1 MKRIAALVLALCS
14 MLSMMALPVHAV
26 ASDDPLAKKDYD
38 TFGSAAAETTVPAE
52 ATQPEIQPA
61 ETAPKTDNG
70 EQDDSDKPDSS
81 AETEAPETQP
91 TEAPSQCGSDA
102 KEDKTDG
109 TTDRVPEM
117 VKPRYD
123 PSASQSANADP
134 NAPKGHCGI
143 PLYFQNDYPDEVYG
157 EGTVASN
164 GCSAASLAMVATYLT
179 ERVYTPDEIARY
191 FGDSAENNIVRLE
204 NGSDI
209 MKLPYRKSGNWHET
223 YAALKAGKV
232 IIALMNSKSLFTNS
246 QHFIIL
252 TGLNEDGKIMVN
264 DSQKANYDKWDIQR
278 GLREGFDEGDIM
290 LGYEGAWIYDKEAM
304 PKEPFLY
311 YEPEP
316 VRGECRYD
324 FGLAEDE
331 KWFIAKVVWVEARGE
346 SREGQQAVAEVIL
359 NRLASEKFPNTLSG
373 VVYAAG
379 QFKSAKFLDKAKPNQ
394 MQYEAVENALLG
406 PYVLPEDVFYFATT
420 PKTSRVWGEIG
431 GHVFCYADY

>member
-1 MKRIAALVLALCS
+1 MKRIIALILVLCT
-14 MLSMMALPVHAV
+14 MFCMMVLPVQAV
-26 ASDDPLAKKDYD
+26 GSEDPLAKKDYD
-38 TFGSAAAETTVPAE
+38 TFGSPAEETTVP
-52 ATQPEIQPA
+52 TVPETQPA
-61 ETAPKTDNG
+61 ETVPEETGAHQTEP
-70 EQDDSDKPDSS
+70 SAVS
-81 AETEAPETQP
+81 AEAETQP
-91 TEAPSQCGSDA
+91 TEPDGEEP
-102 KEDKTDG
+102 KTEGTDKDQ
-109 TTDRVPEM
+109 VAAPEM
-117 VKPRYD
+117 VKPKY
-123 PSASQSANADP
+123 DP
-134 NAPKGHCGI
+134 NASQTDDTDPDTPKGHCGV

-204 NGSDI
+204 NGSDA

-252 TGLNEDGKIMVN
+252 TGINEDGKIMVN
-264 DSQKANYDKWDIQR
+264 DSQKKNYDQWNIQR
-278 GLREGFDEGDIM
+278 GLREGFDEGDIL
-290 LGYEGAWIYDKEAM
+290 LGYEGAWIYDKAAM

-316 VRGECRYD
+316 VRGERRYD
-324 FGLAEDE
+324 FNLTEDE

-359 NRLASEKFPNTLSG
+359 NRLASEKFPDTLSG

>member
-1 MKRIAALVLALCS
+1 MKRIIALVLVMCS
-14 MLSMMALPVHAV
+14 IVSMMVMPVQAV
-26 ASDDPLAKKDYD
+26 ESEDPQAKKDES
-38 TFGSAAAETTVPAE
+38 FGAPAAETTTPAE
-52 ATQPEIQPA
+52 ATEP
-61 ETAPKTDNG
+61 
-70 EQDDSDKPDSS
+70 
-81 AETEAPETQP
+81 ETEP
-91 TEAPSQCGSDA
+91 TEAARPETTPTEPSGETTPSVQEEDDPSSDL
-102 KEDKTDG
+102 DKLLEELKSKYDPKAAEEEAAA
-109 TTDRVPEM
+109 DPD
-117 VKPRYD
+117 KPR
-123 PSASQSANADP
+123 
-134 NAPKGHCGI
+134 GHNGV

-164 GCSAASLAMVATYLT
+164 GCSAATLAMVATYLT
-179 ERVYTPDEIARY
+179 GHVYLPDEIARY
-191 FGDSAENNIVRLE
+191 FGDSAENHIARLE
-204 NGSDI
+204 NGSET
-209 MKLPYRKSGNWHET
+209 MKLPIKKSYSWHET
-223 YAALKAGKV
+223 YSALKAGKIV
-232 IIALMNSKSLFTNS
+232 VALMNSKSLFTNS

-264 DSQKANYDKWDIQR
+264 DSQKANYDKWDIAR
-278 GLREGFDEGDIM
+278 GLREGFDEGDIL
-290 LGYEGAWIYDKEAM
+290 LGYDGAWVYDKDAM
-304 PKEPFLY
+304 PEEPFLY

-324 FGLAEDE
+324 FELTEDE

-379 QFKSAKFLDKAKPNQ
+379 QFKSAKFLDKAKPYQ

-420 PKTSRVWGEIG
+420 AKTSKVWGKIG